1 VNAYR
6 LIEHTADT
14 GIEVTAPDARTLFI
28 EAGQALYDL
37 LAMAEGPCDG
47 LVYEITLDGADWT
60 DLMINWL
67 RELLYLYNGR
77 ELLGREINI
86 TQLNP
91 RQIAARLLCD
101 RLDSRRHVSGQEI
114 KAVTYHQARV
124 AADAKGWQARVIF
137 DL

>member
-1 VNAYR
+1 MNAYR

-14 GIEVTAPDARTLFI
+14 GIEVTAPDTRTLFI
-28 EAGQALYDL
+28 EAGRVLCDL
-37 LAMAEGPCDG
+37 LATASGPCDER
-47 LVYEITLDGADWT
+47 VCEITLDGADWT

-77 ELLGREINI
+77 ELLARKIIIIQLHPTQI
-86 TQLNP
+86 T
-91 RQIAARLLCD
+91 ARLLCD
-101 RLDSRRHVSGQEI
+101 RVDRRRHTPGHEI

-124 AADAKGWQARVIF
+124 AAHAKGWQARVIF